1 LNLRTSDGASLFR
14 RLAGYADV
22 VCENFRPGTLKSW
35 GLGWNELSGIN
46 SRLILLRVPG
56 YGVVH
61 QLRGCQRR
69 IRRCGRTL
77 RPRHLTINEPFTP
90 VPLPAS
96 VLLLGSGVLGL
107 NALRR
112 RPQA

>member
-1 LNLRTSDGASLFR
+1 LVGSTRHAPD
-14 RLAGYADV
+14 RLAH
-22 VCENFRPGTLKSW
+22 S
-35 GLGWNELSGIN
+35 
-46 SRLILLRVPG
+46 
-56 YGVVH
+56 VVH
-61 QLRGCQRR
+61 QLRG
-69 IRRCGRTL
+69 
-77 RPRHLTINEPFTP
+77 RHSAGYVGVSAHFALDNLTINEPLTP

>member
-1 LNLRTSDGASLFR
+1 MISASGYVGFGAHFAL
-14 RLAGYADV
+14 D
-22 VCENFRPGTLKSW
+22 N
-35 GLGWNELSGIN
+35 
-46 SRLILLRVPG
+46 
-56 YGVVH
+56 
-61 QLRGCQRR
+61 
-69 IRRCGRTL
+69 
-77 RPRHLTINEPFTP
+77 LTINEPFTP

>member
-1 LNLRTSDGASLFR
+1 MWFTSNGGVSARYVGVGAHFAL
-14 RLAGYADV
+14 D
-22 VCENFRPGTLKSW
+22 N
-35 GLGWNELSGIN
+35 
-46 SRLILLRVPG
+46 
-56 YGVVH
+56 
-61 QLRGCQRR
+61 
-69 IRRCGRTL
+69 
-77 RPRHLTINEPFTP
+77 LTINEPFTP

>member
-1 LNLRTSDGASLFR
+1 MTIFETFADAVRLRPTASWWVRRATRPTGWHTVWFTSYGGVS
-14 RLAGYADV
+14 AGYV
-22 VCENFRPGTLKSW
+22 
-35 GLGWNELSGIN
+35 
-46 SRLILLRVPG
+46 
-56 YGVVH
+56 GVGAH
-61 QLRGCQRR
+61 FALDN
-69 IRRCGRTL
+69 
-77 RPRHLTINEPFTP
+77 LTINEPFTP